1 MLGIACLH
9 DSHKTSYKLDC
20 LQLSHLNFPLPALAQ
35 RDSTQRGNRLHR
47 GGRKAP
53 LLQMAET
60 VMWIFQWKHDV
71 VLGQI
76 HETKKACERK
86 NPAANQ
92 MQQRR
97 DTKCLAPTVLLKTQE
112 KTHQAKCL
120 APTSNNTRK
129 THKAQEI
136 LHSPKPLEHLVPVGV
151 FQRAPCRAVLMRRW
165 KVWRPMPW
173 CQCPPRWGLENV
185 WVPNWEGGSFPSCWL
200 EKTDCFFLSSVS
212 LDLPFCSCP
221 KVWCLLVPLVGHR
234 WAVAQYSGCLS
245 CFFLFFWASG
255 NPTIHNGKSLRFYP
269 KIPWEI
275 PMINTFVWNP
285 WPGTRWT
292 TMVSRPRRRK
302 RLRRPR
308 PPLIPASWALP
319 PGFWNPPGG

>member
-76 HETKKACERK
+76 HETKKTCERK

-97 DTKCLAPTVLLKTQE
+97 DTKCLAPTVLLTTQE
-112 KTHQAKCL
+112 KHTKHKKSSI
-120 APTSNNTRK
+120 PRSHWNTWF
-129 THKAQEI
+129 QW
-136 LHSPKPLEHLVPVGV
+136 GV
-151 FQRAPCRAVLMRRW
+151 FQRAQCRAVLMRRW

-185 WVPNWEGGSFPSCWL
+185 WVPNG
-200 EKTDCFFLSSVS
+200 CF
-212 LDLPFCSCP
+212 
-221 KVWCLLVPLVGHR
+221 
-234 WAVAQYSGCLS
+234 
-245 CFFLFFWASG
+245 
-255 NPTIHNGKSLRFYP
+255 
-269 KIPWEI
+269 
-275 PMINTFVWNP
+275 
-285 WPGTRWT
+285 
-292 TMVSRPRRRK
+292 RK
-302 RLRRPR
+302 
-308 PPLIPASWALP
+308 
-319 PGFWNPPGG
+319 